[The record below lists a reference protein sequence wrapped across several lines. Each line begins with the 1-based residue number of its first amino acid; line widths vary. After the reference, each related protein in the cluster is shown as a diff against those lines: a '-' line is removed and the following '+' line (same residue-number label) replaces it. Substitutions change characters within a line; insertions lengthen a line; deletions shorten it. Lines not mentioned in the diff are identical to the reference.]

1 MSSGNAHIDGLV
13 PIIIDIKPAASLPM
27 FSQLPN
33 TKQPITG

>member
-27 FSQLPN
+27 FSQLQDIN
-33 TKQPITG
+33 QPAHG